1 MRKYAQAI
9 LSAILFNFHP
19 QFREWMWWLLEEHK
33 VNISTKA
40 KIEYRLPD
48 GNNDRN
54 FNDCVVRDAT
64 ILRSVL
70 TDLSV

>member
-54 FNDCVVRDAT
+54 DCVRDVT